1 MSVSDDPRL
10 RVIEGAPDA
19 DTAHILALLDRTV
32 RVIVAGA
39 APAWRHQLL
48 AMTLVELLARLHPRI
63 EIVFDP
69 AAPAPAANALPPGP
83 ATLHERL
90 EAARLR
96 GHPPQPPEV
105 APAVTIF
112 VGARGEG
119 ADVYVDALGWQSY
132 LGSVPS
138 QLGEADGPR
147 VAVGPACAAARGA
160 AKVFQLALTE
170 VLPSRPAVESAYW
183 SALDYRSS
191 DAPLA
196 CPGEH
201 LPAPAHL
208 DALLVGAGSVGG
220 AATHVFACTPD
231 LAGALEICDPQIL
244 EGRNYVK
251 ALLADRESAQAAT
264 EKAALAAAALDHQ
277 PLTATPHK
285 KTIEELVGSRPRE
298 RTLPLAL
305 CAVDSVESRRS
316 IQDCLPLELV
326 NAGCNGNDA
335 SVTGHRTD
343 DGPCVY
349 CLHIEKV
356 LDSEA
361 ILIQRIALRT
371 GMPKRQVAELIV
383 KRVPLQHV
391 HLRAIEGHLDRPAG
405 ALATYEGAQLD
416 EFYRR
421 ELVYGEVPLGG
432 AESAR
437 AAVAAPFITALAGF
451 LLAGEA
457 LKAGTAELTPYR
469 LGPAGRLVAD
479 GGATPT
485 KYEESLF
492 NSPLTAY
499 LMPLPRWPGNECLC
513 RSSHRLKLL
522 RRRYGLDDRAA
533 DAA

>member
-1 MSVSDDPRL
+1 VSVSDDPRL
-10 RVIEGAPDA
+10 RVIDGAPGA
-19 DTAHILALLDRTV
+19 DIADIIARLDRTV
-32 RVIVAGA
+32 RVVVASA
-39 APAWRHQLL
+39 LPAWRHQLL
-48 AMTLVELLARLHPRI
+48 AITLVDLLARLHPRI
-63 EIVFDP
+63 EIVCDP
-69 AAPAPAANALPPGP
+69 AVTAAAALPPGP
-83 ATLHERL
+83 ATLVERL
-90 EAARLR
+90 EATRLR
-96 GHPPQPPEV
+96 GHPPQPPDE

-112 VGARGEG
+112 VGAGGEG

-132 LGSVPS
+132 LGTVPS
-138 QLGEADGPR
+138 QLGQEDGPH
-147 VAVGPACAAARGA
+147 VAVGPVCAAGRGA
-160 AKVFQLALTE
+160 AQVFQLTLAE
-170 VLPSRPAVESAYW
+170 AMPPRPAIKSAYW

-191 DAPLA
+191 DTPLA
-196 CPGEH
+196 CPGDQ
-201 LPAPAHL
+201 LPAPVHL
-208 DALLVGAGSVGG
+208 DGVLVGAGSVGG
-220 AATHVFACTPD
+220 AAAHVFAYTPE
-231 LAGALEICDPQIL
+231 LEGTLEICDPQIL

-251 ALLADRESAQAAT
+251 ALLADRESAEAGT
-264 EKAALAAAALDHQ
+264 EKAALAAAALDHL

-285 KTIEELVGSRPRE
+285 KTIEELVVSRPRE
-298 RTLPLAL
+298 WTLPLVL

-326 NAGCNGNDA
+326 NAGCNGNIA

-383 KRVPLQHV
+383 KRVPLQNA
-391 HLRAIEGHLDRPAG
+391 HLRAIERHLDRPSG
-405 ALATYEGAQLD
+405 ALARYEGARLD

-421 ELVYGEVPLGG
+421 ELVYGEVSVGG
-432 AESAR
+432 ADSSR

-457 LKAGTAELTPYR
+457 LKAGTAELTAYR

-479 GGATPT
+479 GGATAT

-492 NSPLTAY
+492 DSPLTGY
-499 LMPLPRWPGNECLC
+499 LMPLPRCPGNECLC

-522 RRRYGLDDRAA
+522 HRRYGLDDRAA